1 MASVVVVFVV
11 DDFLHSVSCMLKGF
25 SRTTGHNASIDH
37 PAGYLRKPV
46 ADVSE
51 KRKKNTR

>member
-11 DDFLHSVSCMLKGF
+11 DDFLHSVACVLNRF
-25 SRTTGHNASIDH
+25 SRTTGHDASVDH

-46 ADVSE
+46 ADIL
-51 KRKKNTR
+51 